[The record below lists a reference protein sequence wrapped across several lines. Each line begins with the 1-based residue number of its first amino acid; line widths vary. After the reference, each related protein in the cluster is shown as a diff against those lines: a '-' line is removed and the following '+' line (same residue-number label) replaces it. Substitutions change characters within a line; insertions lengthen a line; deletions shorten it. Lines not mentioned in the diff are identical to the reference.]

1 MNSQSNI
8 IKMIRCCVVVVLLV
22 VSFPTRSL
30 IQQVSAQTI
39 LTPITITW
47 SSKAGNQGTKSVTVG
62 GTVKWLWGDN
72 FRHDV
77 VSSNPNFVNS
87 SIKTGSESFYE
98 FNFTKAGSYPYH
110 CSVHATTMVGTI
122 EVLGATVTASAVPSF
137 KPSSSSPS
145 LRNSAS
151 PQFTATTSVVP
162 SIKPSSSPS
171 QTISASPQFGAI
183 PSVVPSLKPSS
194 SSPSQKI
201 TASPQFTATTS
212 VVPSIKPSSSSPS
225 QKITASPQ
233 FTATTSVVP
242 SFKPSSSSS
251 PSQKKSAKSNKPTI
265 KPSLRSTQSTVTAS
279 AVPSIKPSLSSA
291 PQKKSASS
299 SKIPSKVK
307 SNPQANDAPVKA
319 AQPLKG
325 SKTTVSN

>member
-8 IKMIRCCVVVVLLV
+8 IKMIRYCVVVILLV

-39 LTPITITW
+39 VTPITITW

-77 VSSNPNFVNS
+77 VSSNPDFVNS
-87 SIKTGSESFYE
+87 PIKTGLGSFYE

-110 CSVHATTMVGTI
+110 CSLHKTTMVGTI

-145 LRNSAS
+145 QRNSAS
-151 PQFTATTSVVP
+151 PQFTATTSV
-162 SIKPSSSPS
+162 I
-171 QTISASPQFGAI
+171 
-183 PSVVPSLKPSS
+183 
-194 SSPSQKI
+194 
-201 TASPQFTATTS
+201 
-212 VVPSIKPSSSSPS
+212 
-225 QKITASPQ
+225 
-233 FTATTSVVP
+233 P
-242 SFKPSSSSS
+242 SFKPSSSS
-251 PSQKKSAKSNKPTI
+251 PSQKKSAQSNNKPTI
-265 KPSLRSTQSTVTAS
+265 KPSLISTQSTVTAS

-291 PQKKSASS
+291 PQKKTASF
-299 SKIPSKVK
+299 SKIPSKIK

-319 AQPLKG
+319 AQPLEG

>member
-87 SIKTGSESFYE
+87 SIKTGLESFYE

-122 EVLGATVTASAVPSF
+122 EVLGATVTASAVPSI

-162 SIKPSSSPS
+162 SFKPSSSPS

-212 VVPSIKPSSSSPS
+212 VVPS
-225 QKITASPQ
+225 
-233 FTATTSVVP
+233 
-242 SFKPSSSSS
+242 FKPSSSS
-251 PSQKKSAKSNKPTI
+251 PSQKKSAQSNNKPTI

-291 PQKKSASS
+291 PQKKLASS
-299 SKIPSKVK
+299 SKIPSKIK